1 VKLATLDVASSHQ
14 SIVWRNPAAVLRP
27 HRVAL
32 GSGPTAAA
40 VSDQPLS
47 TILLEMLRADVALRK
62 GALRQARP
70 RSRRTQ
76 AARRRSKG
84 RMAAARYWCAGVRRC
99 DIQGTLRFQVAA
111 YAAIEAAVSS
121 WPPTTPPVERGRDPV
136 LRRPRFPSKESQRA
150 WCTPAAAP
158 PPKHRLVAPCRRWAP
173 ASRAGSRLDSAT
185 RHWRG
190 VLRRRGAVRMA
201 DSCHPAACVR
211 ARPGVAAVE
220 RRRSTPLKAFWWLFA
235 DCVRVRPLAAANEP
249 TGAAVSRPTGKRS
262 WISTKAGTGIREDTG
277 SVDARSIQRNPVQ
290 RGHLQGPLFCFRLER
305 FVKLSG
311 SIPGA
316 SSSRLP
322 QLAGLLAPRH
332 GRLACCGA
340 TPGRSDRTHVNGSRT
355 NTIPSHH
362 TQSSQSN
369 RCLPFCTPPF
379 LLLLHTPSPV
389 ARLPPPPPRPPSARA
404 LLRDSHG

>member
-1 VKLATLDVASSHQ
+1 VKRATLDVVSSHQ

-32 GSGPTAAA
+32 DSGPAAAA

-47 TILLEMLRADVALRK
+47 TILLEILRADVALGK
-62 GALRQARP
+62 GALRQALP
-70 RSRRTQ
+70 RSRRSQ
-76 AARRRSKG
+76 AARRRPKG
-84 RMAAARYWCAGVRRC
+84 RMAAARCWCAGVRRC
-99 DIQGTLRFQVAA
+99 DLQCTLRFQVAA

-121 WPPTTPPVERGRDPV
+121 WPPTTPPVERGRYPV
-136 LRRPRFPSKESQRA
+136 SRRPRFPSKESRRA
-150 WCTPAAAP
+150 WCTPAAVP
-158 PPKHRLVAPCRRWAP
+158 PPKNRLVAPCRRWAP

-211 ARPGVAAVE
+211 ARPGVAAVQ
-220 RRRSTPLKAFWWLFA
+220 RRRSTPLQAFWWLFA
-235 DCVRVRPLAAANEP
+235 DCVRVRPLAAVNAP
-249 TGAAVSRPTGKRS
+249 TGTAVSSPMGKRA
-262 WISTKAGTGIREDTG
+262 WISTKSGTGIREDTG
-277 SVDARSIQRNPVQ
+277 SLDTRSIQRNPVQ
-290 RGHLQGPLFCFRLER
+290 RGSLQGLSFFFRLER
-305 FVKLSG
+305 FVKLSE

-332 GRLACCGA
+332 GRLSCCGA
-340 TPGRSDRTHVNGSRT
+340 SPGRRDRTHVNGSTT
-355 NTIPSHH
+355 NTSPSHH

-369 RCLPFCTPPF
+369 RCLPFRTPPF

-389 ARLPPPPPRPPSARA
+389 ARLPPPPPRLPSARA
-404 LLRDSHG
+404 LLRDSH